1 MAKKLFIF
9 AIGGTGA
16 RVLRSFTMMAAA
28 GLEKFES
35 DTSVIPIIIDHDR
48 QCGDKDRATKALTQY
63 HTIHNSLYSNTNE
76 RNGFFMTNF
85 TPLSHLGVKGGKHA
99 VKRESWCL
107 DFGPE
112 GNMKYSKYLG
122 LDSMQSI
129 EALKPTE
136 GLLKALYDTSDSD
149 EPTAELEL
157 NLNVGF
163 KGKPNIGTV
172 VFHDIKGTNEFDWFL
187 GQCGP
192 DDKVFIIGSLFGGTG
207 ASGIPEIVKAIR
219 KSGKP
224 AAGVEIGA
232 ALMLPYFDLQPNDK
246 AGDGLNTGAIDYATF
261 NAKTKAALESYGQGG
276 VDAMNRVIDSIYY
289 IGDEE
294 KHTALDYNE
303 GSSGQKNDAHVA
315 EFVAA
320 TAIVDFFT
328 QERVPGS
335 AYEFGIGDTTDKL
348 RIGQFDNLS
357 KQLIY
362 TPLNSF
368 VIAMRYYN
376 DVVREKRAS
385 VNHATTFYQHF
396 DLTNNLN
403 KGVYSQIDDFLG
415 VGSTNDWNFFS
426 WIDEMA
432 RQVHAFAPY
441 TITGDLYK
449 VIADKPQ
456 RDRTIMGVG
465 QKAAT
470 NDTSLNSRMNTIT
483 GTAADNSARP
493 FFYALRQLGTQVNNN
508 LR

>member
-1 MAKKLFIF
+1 MAKKIFIF

-16 RVLRSFTMMAAA
+16 RVLRSFTMLAAA

-85 TPLSHLGVKGGKHA
+85 TPLSHLGVTGGHHA
-99 VKRESWCL
+99 VTNNSWCL
-107 DFGPE
+107 DFGPD
-112 GNMKYSKYLG
+112 GNVKYSKYLG
-122 LDSMQSI
+122 LDSMESI

-136 GLLKALYDTSDSD
+136 GLLKALYDTSDSK

-172 VFHDIKGTNEFDWFL
+172 VFHDIKGTKEFDWFL

-276 VDAMNRVIDSIYY
+276 VDAMNRVISSIYY

-303 GSSGQKNDAHVA
+303 GSSGQTNDAHVA

-320 TAIVDFFT
+320 TAIVDFVT
-328 QERVPGS
+328 QQRANGS
-335 AYEFGIGDTTDKL
+335 ALEFGVRDTKDKL
-348 RIGQFDNLS
+348 KINEFDNLT
-357 KQLIY
+357 KQLIF

-368 VIAMRYYN
+368 IIAMRYYN
-376 DVVREKRAS
+376 EVIREKRTS
-385 VNHATTFYQHF
+385 VNHSTTFYQHF
-396 DLTNNLN
+396 DLDNNLN
-403 KGVYSQIDDFLG
+403 RGVYSQFDEFLG
-415 VGSTNDWNFFS
+415 FSGNNDWNFFS
-426 WIDEMA
+426 WIDELA
-432 RQVHAFAPY
+432 RQEHGFAPY
-441 TITGDLYK
+441 NVAGNINN

-456 RDRTIMGVG
+456 EDHWYSSAV
-465 QKAAT
+465 T
-470 NDTSLNSRMNTIT
+470 NDKELNSEMNGYIKTGLDKSPRM
-483 GTAADNSARP
+483 
-493 FFYALRQLGTQVNNN
+493 FFSVLRQLGTNVNKN
-508 LR
+508 LK

>member
-1 MAKKLFIF
+1 MAKKIFIF

-16 RVLRSFTMMAAA
+16 RVLRSFTMLAAA
-28 GLEKFES
+28 GLKEFES

-85 TPLSHLGVKGGKHA
+85 TPLSHLGVTGGHQ
-99 VKRESWCL
+99 VVTNNSWCL

-112 GNMKYSKYLG
+112 GNVKYSKYLG
-122 LDSMQSI
+122 LDSMESI

-172 VFHDIKGTNEFDWFL
+172 VFHDIKETKEFEWFL

-192 DDKVFIIGSLFGGTG
+192 NDKVFVIGSLFGGTG

-276 VDAMNRVIDSIYY
+276 KDAMNRVISSIYY

-303 GSSGQKNDAHVA
+303 GASGQKNNAHVA

-320 TAIVDFFT
+320 TAIVDFVT
-328 QERVPGS
+328 QQRANGS
-335 AYEFGIGDTTDKL
+335 ALEFGVIDTNDKL
-348 RIGQFDNLS
+348 RINEFDNLT
-357 KQLIY
+357 KQLIF

-376 DVVREKRAS
+376 EVIREKRTS
-385 VNHATTFYQHF
+385 VNHSTTFYQHF
-396 DLTNNLN
+396 DLDNNLN
-403 KGVYSQIDDFLG
+403 SGVFSQFDEFLG
-415 VGSTNDWNFFS
+415 VSGNNDWNFFS
-426 WIDEMA
+426 WIDELA
-432 RQVHAFAPY
+432 KQEHGFAPY
-441 TITGDLYK
+441 NVTENINN

-456 RDRTIMGVG
+456 KDHFWSNAV
-465 QKAAT
+465 T
-470 NDTSLNSRMNTIT
+470 NDKELNSEMNEYIKNGLDKSPRM
-483 GTAADNSARP
+483 
-493 FFYALRQLGTQVNNN
+493 FFSVLRQLGTKVNMN
-508 LR
+508 LK